1 MRAVCSGDIIQDIA
15 AAYGI
20 RHDRAIKISRGWAPN
35 PLSSALPQHPC
46 SVSCPRPVFWFTCEI
61 ARTRAYKR
69 TRVRTP
75 RTHATLARPA
85 GNYRE
90 PRRRSVP
97 PIMITRCDTVI
108 DGVSILCL
116 RIAQKSSSISSEM
129 KNASGKPRLLCN
141 ASRASDAAI
150 ISDCRC

>member
-1 MRAVCSGDIIQDIA
+1 MEFGTIEPLKSLEGELQIRSRPRSLNTRVPSRVQDPCSG
-15 AAYGI
+15 
-20 RHDRAIKISRGWAPN
+20 
-35 PLSSALPQHPC
+35 
-46 SVSCPRPVFWFTCEI
+46 EI
-61 ARTRAYKR
+61 ARTRAYER

-141 ASRASDAAI
+141 ASRATDAAI
-150 ISDCRC
+150 ISDCTSMLIAHLKYLLLTDR